1 MNRKYWKQICAIPA
15 YMFLL
20 SPSGTRIQKLE
31 CGNWIDQHEAQ
42 KVVDAAEDELS
53 ELRDRCAQQAAM
65 IEHLRGG
72 PTPLYTAVDMANA
85 ARDGFRDGAAA
96 SKSLVNEC
104 RSYLQCVV
112 DCSMS
117 RNNAEALADELIEK
131 IDAARKE
138 G

>member
-1 MNRKYWKQICAIPA
+1 MSAKSVLENMTDTDRKIIA
-15 YMFLL
+15 
-20 SPSGTRIQKLE
+20 LE
-31 CGNWIDQHEAQ
+31 AT
-42 KVVDAAEDELS
+42 V
-53 ELRDRCAQQAAM
+53 AQQAAM

-85 ARDGFRDGAAA
+85 ARDGFRDGIGHKW
-96 SKSLVNEC
+96 SILDEC

-117 RNNAEALADELIEK
+117 RNNAEALADELIDK
-131 IDAARKE
+131 IDSACKE